1 MYCTKTMNQESDSQE
16 SDEGSCVVKWDSGV
30 EEYEP
35 LVGTKGRPTMTQQ
48 VEAMMSEQDSEDSS
62 ESDDSDNDR
71 GSLKRADHHNRR
83 SNTLTQFLINDDAK
97 DSELM
102 EIDLDELQSVQN
114 GQNDHA
120 RGNDGSFTQYLREEN
135 DDDDIELLNI
145 DLSNTQSLPPK
156 SKEKDAT
163 PKINSGNKNADQF
176 ESTAFQ
182 LTFHQRQQMEENRV
196 NALAKLKGK
205 NKIMIEQRQ
214 RMEDNRVKALA
225 KRKANAR
232 IASGR
237 AKSIGNGHGTKNY
250 SSSASVV
257 VSPPLSRSNFNNVPM
272 LHNGKILIVRG
283 AQHGDATVAMDESVV
298 LVRDPHNVSLFLCQK
313 N

>member
-1 MYCTKTMNQESDSQE
+1 MYCTKTMNQESDSEE
-16 SDEGSCVVKWDSGV
+16 SVVGSCVVKWDSDV
-30 EEYEP
+30 EEYES
-35 LVGTKGRPTMTQQ
+35 LVGIKGRPTMTQE
-48 VEAMMSEQDSEDSS
+48 VWAMMSEQDSEDSS

-71 GSLKRADHHNRR
+71 GLLKRADHHNRR

-120 RGNDGSFTQYLREEN
+120 RGNDGSLTQYLREEN
-135 DDDDIELLNI
+135 DDDDIELLKI
-145 DLSNTQSLPPK
+145 DLSNKQSLPPK
-156 SKEKDAT
+156 SKEHDAT
-163 PKINSGNKNADQF
+163 PKINSGNTITIQ
-176 ESTAFQ
+176 
-182 LTFHQRQQMEENRV
+182 
-196 NALAKLKGK
+196 
-205 NKIMIEQRQ
+205 QRQ
-214 RMEDNRVKALA
+214 RMEENRAKALAKREGKNIITIEQRRRMEDNKVKALA
-225 KRKANAR
+225 KRNANAR

-237 AKSIGNGHGTKNY
+237 AESTGNGHGTKNY
-250 SSSASVV
+250 SSLASVV
-257 VSPPLSRSNFNNVPM
+257 VSPPLSRSNVNNVPM
-272 LHNGKILIVRG
+272 LRNGKILILRG

>member
-1 MYCTKTMNQESDSQE
+1 MYCTKTMNQESDGQE
-16 SDEGSCVVKWDSGV
+16 TDGGSCVVKWDSDV
-30 EEYEP
+30 EEYES
-35 LVGTKGRPTMTQQ
+35 LVGIKDRPTMTQA
-48 VEAMMSEQDSEDSS
+48 VEAMMSEQDREDSS
-62 ESDDSDNDR
+62 ASDDSDNDR
-71 GSLKRADHHNRR
+71 GSLKRADLHNRR
-83 SNTLTQFLINDDAK
+83 SNKLTQFLINDNVK

-176 ESTAFQ
+176 ESTAVQ
-182 LTFHQRQQMEENRV
+182 LTFQQRQQMEENRV

-205 NKIMIEQRQ
+205 NKITIEQRQ

-250 SSSASVV
+250 SSLASVV
-257 VSPPLSRSNFNNVPM
+257 VSPPLTRLNVNNVPM
-272 LHNGKILIVRG
+272 LHNGEILIVRG

-298 LVRDPHNVSLFLCQK
+298 LVRNPHNVSLFLCQK

>member
-30 EEYEP
+30 EEYES

-83 SNTLTQFLINDDAK
+83 SNTLTQFLINNDAE

-120 RGNDGSFTQYLREEN
+120 RGNDGSLTQYLREEN
-135 DDDDIELLNI
+135 DDDDIELLKI
-145 DLSNTQSLPPK
+145 DLSNKQSLPPK
-156 SKEKDAT
+156 SKEHDAT
-163 PKINSGNKNADQF
+163 PKINSGNTNADQF
-176 ESTAFQ
+176 ESTAVQ
-182 LTFHQRQQMEENRV
+182 LTIQQR
-196 NALAKLKGK
+196 
-205 NKIMIEQRQ
+205 
-214 RMEDNRVKALA
+214 
-225 KRKANAR
+225 
-232 IASGR
+232 
-237 AKSIGNGHGTKNY
+237 
-250 SSSASVV
+250 
-257 VSPPLSRSNFNNVPM
+257 
-272 LHNGKILIVRG
+272 
-283 AQHGDATVAMDESVV
+283 
-298 LVRDPHNVSLFLCQK
+298 
-313 N
+313 